1 MVFSGVTRH
10 SDTSS
15 CSKRVSSWR
24 ESCLAASR
32 IEYMAKA
39 IDPSGSVDQTRWLA
53 CNTANIINMCWL
65 IFGVEHLP
73 SKTVCPTPRIY
84 PGSTSYNE
92 EVSGKL
98 PSGLTV
104 RHPTSCPCSIGSCPG
119 SPYSSCS
126 SVDLNKLHFDQSRP
140 GSTGIKVCGET
151 LTMKV
156 TLSFLRCH
164 WMMVLMVKEFPF
176 SPSPFEHGRQRYRH
190 SEHGTPR

>member
-39 IDPSGSVDQTRWLA
+39 TDPSGSVDQTRWHA

-65 IFGVEHLP
+65 IFGVEHLAQQDGVSH
-73 SKTVCPTPRIY
+73 SKNLSWIDFLQRGGFWQASERSHRAASHVLSMFDRF
-84 PGSTSYNE
+84 
-92 EVSGKL
+92 
-98 PSGLTV
+98 
-104 RHPTSCPCSIGSCPG
+104 CPG

-156 TLSFLRCH
+156 ALSFLRCH